1 MVIEIFLWN
10 KCILLRWH
18 CVGTVQRDFRVLT
31 EAVRTILFY
40 LLFTHAFQSL
50 SPGSGRHRR
59 SGGKDESGKDC
70 PPIIDENLSIEVIRP
85 GKDANGDTSSTGRG
99 SLLKISCSTGYDLN
113 LPKKKVDTE
122 IIPYQFLFKKL
133 FIGMFL
139 NWCITSEWYQL
150 RTWKTCLL
158 LKTIKLGKQTM
169 KFDEAVFV
177 VKIPIKEEGSF

>member
-1 MVIEIFLWN
+1 MHPTALTL
-10 KCILLRWH
+10 C
-18 CVGTVQRDFRVLT
+18 RDCAERFSSLDGGSPHNS
-31 EAVRTILFY
+31 FY

-122 IIPYQFLFKKL
+122 TIP
-133 FIGMFL
+133 
-139 NWCITSEWYQL
+139 N
-150 RTWKTCLL
+150 
-158 LKTIKLGKQTM
+158 
-169 KFDEAVFV
+169 
-177 VKIPIKEEGSF
+177 